1 MTDRE
6 FDRMIGALEPDDDCD
21 YDEEKDYW
29 NKYDA
34 DEERGK
40 EIRKYG
46 RIE

>member
-6 FDRMIGALEPDDDCD
+6 FDRMVGALEPDDDYD

-29 NKYDA
+29 DKYDA
-34 DEERGK
+34 DEEYGK

-46 RIE
+46 RVE